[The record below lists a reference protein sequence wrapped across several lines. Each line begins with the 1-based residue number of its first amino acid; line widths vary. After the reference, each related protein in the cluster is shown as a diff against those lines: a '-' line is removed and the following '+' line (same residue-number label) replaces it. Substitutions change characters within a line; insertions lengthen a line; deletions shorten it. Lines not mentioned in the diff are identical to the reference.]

1 MDARVKIAAF
11 LIYLIVLFSLKNLLS
26 VMGMLILCL
35 ILFPVAKVP
44 AKVTLRNFKPIVPI
58 VIITVIINLLLIKQ
72 GDILVSFWKI
82 NLYREGIRYTLM
94 LIIRLF
100 AVISAS
106 SLVSYTTSP
115 LELTSAIEFYL
126 SPLRLIGINTNEI
139 AMMLKIGRAHV

>member
-1 MDARVKIAAF
+1 MTANSFGQYVHRESPVHRMDARVKIAAF

-72 GDILVSFWKI
+72 GDILVFRNQSIIFLRI
-82 NLYREGIRYTLM
+82 LNRFSQPEHAIQHLIEQIRVGV
-94 LIIRLF
+94 IHEDAEIRID
-100 AVISAS
+100 AEEQRV
-106 SLVSYTTSP
+106 
-115 LELTSAIEFYL
+115 
-126 SPLRLIGINTNEI
+126 
-139 AMMLKIGRAHV
+139 